1 MAISRHEMP
10 AYGATRSIANW
21 TLLSK
26 IFRVFLLT
34 STLFHVAIMSEARA
48 QEAENYNR
56 QYQSDLTLLR
66 SRVRDAESANGLISE
81 AHMEAL
87 RSLARRLK
95 VAPVKPPLFVDSK
108 DQIEFANSV
117 NLMTTIARRLH
128 SLDQPKLA
136 QELGVLGRYFV
147 RAGMDDN
154 AYPLLK
160 ESLEIFI
167 REKTLDRDRRREAMN
182 SLVGY
187 YQRAGQFQRAI
198 AILEQGEM
206 LDGNGRID
214 PPNIAKGL
222 LAHAQKFIEKQ
233 HFREAEQLAIRST
246 ELFKQH
252 TGETS
257 VWVARSLIT
266 QATAQMGEGQYSS
279 AVDSLRQAQSLLTT
293 QEASRVADLQGQI
306 VYLLTDSYGRLGMYE
321 LALTNCELH
330 LSIAEAKHQKDIFEI
345 ASSKARLIRCLI
357 DAGRFDRALPLALQV
372 LAFTESAHR
381 SETSYVAAALS
392 NLGFVYEKLGQ
403 YAQALDAHKRA
414 IALYKSATASD
425 VNVAAAIGNLAS
437 VYSILG
443 DTKRSLAIRE
453 KQLTLLLG
461 SREEVRESFATALN
475 NIGMTYLEIDRGDLA
490 IPYFQRALAIRE
502 SLHNASHPYIAH
514 SLAGLASAY
523 MMTGSYALSLATNER
538 VAQIYEK
545 TFEEDHPV
553 RVRHLHNQGYAYM
566 RAGDRLTAVFTHNKV
581 LALASN
587 HPTNHTDIVWKSQ
600 FGLSHLYRA
609 DHQHQIAIQWGKEAV
624 NTLQDL
630 RAGLTSLDKDLQFSF
645 LNNKRHIYQHLAD
658 LLIEQG
664 RLTEA
669 QTVLQMLKEQELHDS
684 LERAANT
691 DPRSTRIELTG
702 LERKRFA
709 KYYELRDQQLELG
722 LERERLERKKKVGE
736 ISEAEKRRLDEI
748 NSKLLPPLRAAM
760 VAFLEALQK
769 SASELAKQEQRRADP
784 DLKLA
789 ETNLQRAMQQ
799 VQRST
804 VGTATA
810 ALQFVVTDTRLS
822 ILLSTPGA
830 PPLARQIE
838 VSAKSLRQKVMAA
851 RELVSRPP
859 GKLPAASNPEFLNKP
874 LRELYALLIAP
885 IEADLKSLGV
895 KTLIL
900 VPNDVLRYVPFAAL
914 MNGDRYLVQDYTLAL
929 FNEAV
934 KRDFAPKVSTIWRPA
949 AMGLTRAVANL
960 PALPAV
966 REEVEVVALNAGMTG
981 QAFLDDDFNRAT
993 LTKVLGQ
1000 DFNVLHLASH
1010 FDLVPGRPD
1019 ASRLFLGDLSAL
1031 TLGDIARDNLR
1042 FDRFSLVA
1050 FSACETGL
1058 GDTELADGR
1067 DMESLGALVQNQG
1080 AQAVIATLWKADD
1093 KSAATLM
1100 ELFYRGRSM
1109 AGLSKAE
1116 ALRKAQ
1122 LQFVAGQAAGRARSH
1137 PYFWAPFVLMGDWR

>member
-1 MAISRHEMP
+1 MAISKSK
-10 AYGATRSIANW
+10 RSQTHAALLRRCFAALIV
-21 TLLSK
+21 LLSLSVQAQGSES
-26 IFRVFLLT
+26 RHLGDT
-34 STLFHVAIMSEARA
+34 SGKPYSADEEVLRQALSEA
-48 QEAENYNR
+48 E
-56 QYQSDLTLLR
+56 TTFG
-66 SRVRDAESANGLISE
+66 AESAQVF
-81 AHMEAL
+81 AAL
-87 RSLARRLK
+87 QKLVVTLSRDSSRRKEVVDLLERSLAICEKILGPDH
-95 VAPVKPPLFVDSK
+95 VAA
-108 DQIEFANSV
+108 ANSLD
-117 NLMTTIARRLH
+117 NLARIYV
-128 SLDQPKLA
+128 
-136 QELGVLGRYFV
+136 VLGRY
-147 RAGMDDN
+147 
-154 AYPLLK
+154 
-160 ESLEIFI
+160 
-167 REKTLDRDRRREAMN
+167 
-182 SLVGY
+182 
-187 YQRAGQFQRAI
+187 
-198 AILEQGEM
+198 
-206 LDGNGRID
+206 
-214 PPNIAKGL
+214 
-222 LAHAQKFIEKQ
+222 
-233 HFREAEQLAIRST
+233 
-246 ELFKQH
+246 
-252 TGETS
+252 
-257 VWVARSLIT
+257 
-266 QATAQMGEGQYSS
+266 
-279 AVDSLRQAQSLLTT
+279 
-293 QEASRVADLQGQI
+293 
-306 VYLLTDSYGRLGMYE
+306 
-321 LALTNCELH
+321 
-330 LSIAEAKHQKDIFEI
+330 AEAVPKYQ
-345 ASSKARLIRCLI
+345 
-357 DAGRFDRALPLALQV
+357 
-372 LAFTESAHR
+372 
-381 SETSYVAAALS
+381 
-392 NLGFVYEKLGQ
+392 
-403 YAQALDAHKRA
+403 
-414 IALYKSATASD
+414 
-425 VNVAAAIGNLAS
+425 
-437 VYSILG
+437 
-443 DTKRSLAIRE
+443 RSLAIRE
-453 KQLTLLLG
+453 KTLG
-461 SREEVRESFATALN
+461 PDHVDVANSLN
-475 NIGMTYLEIDRGDLA
+475 NLA
-490 IPYFQRALAIRE
+490 LLHKTMGRYAQALPLYQRSLAIRE
-502 SLHNASHPYIAH
+502 RSLDPEHLDVAVSLNNLASLHEAMSNYGEAQPLYQRSLAILEKSLGPEHPYTAHPLSNLAWLQQQMGHYAQALALYQRSLTIREKALDPEDPDVASTLNNLASLHHEMGHYAQALPLYLRSTAILEKALGPEHTKLAGTLNNLALLQERMGNYAEALPLYQRSMAINEKALGPDHPEVANSLHNLALLHMAMGHYAQALPLYQRSLAIWEKVLGPKHSTVATSLNSLASLHEAMGHYADALPLYQRSLAIREAALGSDHPTVAAILTNQGHLHLILHAFNLAGTALRQAVTLSQSHPGGRETLWRSQYIL
-514 SLAGLASAY
+514 SELNNRLNQPDLAIL
-523 MMTGSYALSLATNER
+523 
-538 VAQIYEK
+538 
-545 TFEEDHPV
+545 
-553 RVRHLHNQGYAYM
+553 
-566 RAGDRLTAVFTHNKV
+566 
-581 LALASN
+581 
-587 HPTNHTDIVWKSQ
+587 
-600 FGLSHLYRA
+600 
-609 DHQHQIAIQWGKEAV
+609 WGKEAV
-624 NTLQDL
+624 NTIQDL
-630 RAGLTSLDKDLQFSF
+630 RAGLTSLDKDLQVSF
-645 LNNKRHIYQHLAD
+645 LTNKRHVYQHLAD

-684 LERAANT
+684 LERAATT

-722 LERERLERKKKVGE
+722 LERERLERKKKVSE
-736 ISEAEKRRLDEI
+736 INDSEKRRLDEI
-748 NSKLLPPLRAAM
+748 NNKLLPPLRAAM
-760 VAFLEALQK
+760 VAFLDALQK

-784 DLKLA
+784 DLKLV

-799 VQRST
+799 VQR
-804 VGTATA
+804 GTSGIATA

-859 GKLPAASNPEFLNKP
+859 GKLPVTSNPEFLNKP

-1109 AGLSKAE
+1109 TGLSKAE